1 MHSNHP
7 RPRRALT
14 HLDKVL
20 WEAGSW
26 TEGVGRV
33 VEDVRSAAVEER
45 SAVVDEVDQKP
56 EICRGGIVLGVQ
68 SDPHQAFLRV
78 SLRSFQV
85 AL

>member
-68 SDPHQAFLRV
+68 SDHFSTHTRL
-78 SLRSFQV
+78 SSG
-85 AL
+85 

>member
-45 SAVVDEVDQKP
+45 SAVVD
-56 EICRGGIVLGVQ
+56 
-68 SDPHQAFLRV
+68 
-78 SLRSFQV
+78 
-85 AL
+85 